1 MYLAPPWRVPDF
13 VACPCILD
21 VERDSESSKGREMNA
36 FPECP
41 FSESDDFIDGDR
53 VLITLKSIRTLITPT
68 SRIRMRQ
75 GGDGNHRTI

>member
-1 MYLAPPWRVPDF
+1 
-13 VACPCILD
+13 
-21 VERDSESSKGREMNA
+21 MNA
-36 FPECP
+36 FPVCP
-41 FSESDDFIDGDR
+41 FSESDDFIDGDK